1 MSQIARVHV
10 TDELSFLVE
19 TEDEELIIDDPQG
32 EQTLSLPPGNLPPG
46 AVPTGAIT
54 DKIEDLKH
62 TVKSVVSCIREGF
75 PSEGHPDELTLEF
88 SIALKGRMGIPVIL
102 TQSAGATFKIIA
114 KWKGSEKK

>member
-1 MSQIARVHV
+1 MSQIVRIHV
-10 TDELSFLVE
+10 NDELSFLVE
-19 TEDEELIIDDPQG
+19 TGDEELNIEDPQG
-32 EQTLSLPPGNLPPG
+32 EQTLSLPPG

-54 DKIEDLKH
+54 DKFEDLKH

-75 PSEGHPDELTLEF
+75 PSERHPDELTLEF

-114 KWKGSEKK
+114 KWEGSEKK